1 MPSFLNAMTRQIPS
15 SSIHAATQK
24 AEAYRREG
32 KKVVI
37 FSIGRPDFDT
47 PAHIKEAAKAAL
59 DKGYVHYTP
68 NMGILPLREA
78 VAEHI
83 KRQTGVSYD
92 PKTEVMITCGG
103 QQAILLTMKAV
114 LEPGDEVLLPS
125 PGYGLY
131 YNCAAIADA
140 QVRAY
145 ALKAP
150 DFGWGGAEAGERTKM
165 LFINSPHNPTGAVLS
180 KEELGQI
187 ADFAKANNLLV
198 VSDEAYDRLLYD
210 GLEHRSIASEPGMRD
225 RTVILGS
232 FSKTYSMTGWRIG
245 YLAGPAEVIRGMAL
259 LQQSFVL
266 SVNSFAQWGAV
277 EAMTGPQ
284 DCVEEMRQQFDIRRR
299 AMMEALS
306 TIPNV
311 SFAAPKGAFP
321 FHSQIFSAANPSMAL
336 GNAYEML
343 SDFYKAHPEVLKKEI
358 KGVKLMF
365 IHAYPV
371 GDCVMTK
378 SAPILK
384 LDDIKG
390 KKLGFEGGGLRF
402 ETMQALGASVVGM
415 NMSDLYQAMQGGII
429 DGIVMDFDPLISR
442 RYGEEVKHVT
452 LLNITGTAFYV
463 VMNQERYDS
472 LPDDLKAI
480 VDDMSQNYGPNLL
493 EKFWAENVYGSLD
506 KWIKEMGGTVH
517 VLSDEDYAR
526 ADKLAAVPA
535 QAWFKSL
542 DKAGYRGAE
551 LEKTFHQLEAKYFT
565 PWRQS
570 EAYRYVKQQ

>member
-140 QVRAY
+140 RVRAY

-284 DCVEEMRQQFDIRRR
+284 DCVEEMRQQFDIRRK
-299 AMMEALS
+299 AMMGSPVHHTQRVLRGSQGCVLHLPEPREDRAGPRAVLYEASRRILCGLRARFRIRAVRGVQHPSFLRHRAGRLS
-306 TIPNV
+306 GRCRP
-311 SFAAPKGAFP
+311 
-321 FHSQIFSAANPSMAL
+321 
-336 GNAYEML
+336 
-343 SDFYKAHPEVLKKEI
+343 HPEDGRL
-358 KGVKLMF
+358 
-365 IHAYPV
+365 
-371 GDCVMTK
+371 T
-378 SAPILK
+378 
-384 LDDIKG
+384 
-390 KKLGFEGGGLRF
+390 
-402 ETMQALGASVVGM
+402 VV
-415 NMSDLYQAMQGGII
+415 
-429 DGIVMDFDPLISR
+429 
-442 RYGEEVKHVT
+442 
-452 LLNITGTAFYV
+452 
-463 VMNQERYDS
+463 
-472 LPDDLKAI
+472 
-480 VDDMSQNYGPNLL
+480 
-493 EKFWAENVYGSLD
+493 
-506 KWIKEMGGTVH
+506 
-517 VLSDEDYAR
+517 
-526 ADKLAAVPA
+526 
-535 QAWFKSL
+535 
-542 DKAGYRGAE
+542 
-551 LEKTFHQLEAKYFT
+551 
-565 PWRQS
+565 
-570 EAYRYVKQQ
+570 

>member
-47 PAHIKEAAKAAL
+47 PAHIKEAAKTAL

-165 LFINSPHNPTGAVLS
+165 LFTNSPHNPTGAVLS

-187 ADFAKANNLLV
+187 ADFAQANNLLV

-232 FSKTYSMTGWRIG
+232 FSKTYSMTGWRLG
-245 YLAGPAEVIRGMAL
+245 YACGPEPIIHQMTKIH
-259 LQQSFVL
+259 Q
-266 SVNSFAQWGAV
+266 FAIMCAPTTSQYAAV
-277 EAMTGPQ
+277 EALRNGDDDVTM
-284 DCVEEMRQQFDIRRR
+284 MRESYNQRRR
-299 AMMEALS
+299 FLVHTFREMGLDCFE
-306 TIPNV
+306 P
-311 SFAAPKGAFP
+311 FGAFY
-321 FHSQIFSAANPSMAL
+321 IFPSIKSL
-336 GNAYEML
+336 GMT
-343 SDFYKAHPEVLKKEI
+343 SDEFAEELLKKE
-358 KGVKLMF
+358 KV
-365 IHAYPV
+365 A
-371 GDCVMTK
+371 
-378 SAPILK
+378 
-384 LDDIKG
+384 
-390 KKLGFEGGGLRF
+390 
-402 ETMQALGASVVGM
+402 VV
-415 NMSDLYQAMQGGII
+415 
-429 DGIVMDFDPLISR
+429 P
-442 RYGEEVKHVT
+442 
-452 LLNITGTAFYV
+452 
-463 VMNQERYDS
+463 
-472 LPDDLKAI
+472 
-480 VDDMSQNYGPNLL
+480 
-493 EKFWAENVYGSLD
+493 
-506 KWIKEMGGTVH
+506 GTVN
-517 VLSDEDYAR
+517 
-526 ADKLAAVPA
+526 
-535 QAWFKSL
+535 
-542 DKAGYRGAE
+542 
-551 LEKTFHQLEAKYFT
+551 
-565 PWRQS
+565 
-570 EAYRYVKQQ
+570 

>member
-140 QVRAY
+140 RVRAY

-284 DCVEEMRQQFDIRRR
+284 DCVEEMRQQFDIRRK

-311 SFAAPKGAFP
+311 SFAAPKGAFY
-321 FHSQIFSAANPSMAL
+321 IFVDVSGTGLNGDDFAARL
-336 GNAYEML
+336 LEEKY
-343 SDFYKAHPEVLKKEI
+343 
-358 KGVKLMF
+358 
-365 IHAYPV
+365 V
-371 GDCVMTK
+371 GIVPG
-378 SAPILK
+378 S
-384 LDDIKG
+384 
-390 KKLGFEGGGLRF
+390 KLGKG
-402 ETMQALGASVVGM
+402 
-415 NMSDLYQAMQGGII
+415 
-429 DGIVMDFDPLISR
+429 FD
-442 RYGEEVKHVT
+442 K
-452 LLNITGTAFYV
+452 YV
-463 VMNQERYDS
+463 RLSY
-472 LPDDLKAI
+472 A
-480 VDDMSQNYGPNLL
+480 
-493 EKFWAENVYGSLD
+493 
-506 KWIKEMGGTVH
+506 T
-517 VLSDEDYAR
+517 SDENLEEALKR
-526 ADKLAAVPA
+526 MAELAAA
-535 QAWFKSL
+535 L
-542 DKAGYRGAE
+542 
-551 LEKTFHQLEAKYFT
+551 
-565 PWRQS
+565 
-570 EAYRYVKQQ
+570 

>member
-232 FSKTYSMTGWRIG
+232 FSKTYSMTGWRLV
-245 YLAGPAEVIRGMAL
+245 YAAGPAPL
-259 LQQSFVL
+259 
-266 SVNSFAQWGAV
+266 
-277 EAMTGPQ
+277 
-284 DCVEEMRQQFDIRRR
+284 
-299 AMMEALS
+299 
-306 TIPNV
+306 
-311 SFAAPKGAFP
+311 
-321 FHSQIFSAANPSMAL
+321 
-336 GNAYEML
+336 
-343 SDFYKAHPEVLKKEI
+343 
-358 KGVKLMF
+358 VK
-365 IHAYPV
+365 
-371 GDCVMTK
+371 VMTK
-378 SAPILK
+378 IHQSCIMSAPTTSQYAAITALRQC
-384 LDDIKG
+384 DDQI
-390 KKLGFEGGGLRF
+390 EMMRD
-402 ETMQALGASVVGM
+402 EY
-415 NMSDLYQAMQGGII
+415 NRR
-429 DGIVMDFDPLISR
+429 R
-442 RYGEEVKHVT
+442 RYVVKA
-452 LLNITGTAFYV
+452 LNEMGLTCFEPRGAFYV
-463 VMNQERYDS
+463 FPSIQISGLTSSEFCEQLLREKEV
-472 LPDDLKAI
+472 AI
-480 VDDMSQNYGPNLL
+480 IP
-493 EKFWAENVYGSLD
+493 GSAFGASG
-506 KWIKEMGGTVH
+506 EG
-517 VLSDEDYAR
+517 YAR
-526 ADKLAAVPA
+526 I
-535 QAWFKSL
+535 S
-542 DKAGYRGAE
+542 Y
-551 LEKTFHQLEAKYFT
+551 
-565 PWRQS
+565 
-570 EAYRYVKQQ
+570 AYSVDHLQTAMKRIREFLTEHGWMKK

>member
-140 QVRAY
+140 RVRAY

-232 FSKTYSMTGWRIG
+232 FSKTYSMTGWRLG
-245 YLAGPAEVIRGMAL
+245 YVCGPKEIISQMTKIHQYAIMSAPTTS
-259 LQQSFVL
+259 QY
-266 SVNSFAQWGAV
+266 AAV
-277 EAMTGPQ
+277 EALRNGDEDIEAMK
-284 DCVEEMRQQFDIRRR
+284 EEYDGRRR
-299 AMMEALS
+299 FLVQGLRDLGLDCFE
-306 TIPNV
+306 
-311 SFAAPKGAFP
+311 PKGAFYVFP
-321 FHSQIFSAANPSMAL
+321 CIRSTGLTSEEFCEQLLVQQKVACIA
-336 GNAYEML
+336 GNAFGESGEGFVRMCYAASMHDLQEAL
-343 SDFYKAHPEVLKKEI
+343 TRIGLFLDTLKQK
-358 KGVKLMF
+358 
-365 IHAYPV
+365 
-371 GDCVMTK
+371 
-378 SAPILK
+378 
-384 LDDIKG
+384 
-390 KKLGFEGGGLRF
+390 
-402 ETMQALGASVVGM
+402 
-415 NMSDLYQAMQGGII
+415 
-429 DGIVMDFDPLISR
+429 
-442 RYGEEVKHVT
+442 
-452 LLNITGTAFYV
+452 
-463 VMNQERYDS
+463 
-472 LPDDLKAI
+472 
-480 VDDMSQNYGPNLL
+480 
-493 EKFWAENVYGSLD
+493 
-506 KWIKEMGGTVH
+506 
-517 VLSDEDYAR
+517 
-526 ADKLAAVPA
+526 
-535 QAWFKSL
+535 
-542 DKAGYRGAE
+542 
-551 LEKTFHQLEAKYFT
+551 
-565 PWRQS
+565 
-570 EAYRYVKQQ
+570 